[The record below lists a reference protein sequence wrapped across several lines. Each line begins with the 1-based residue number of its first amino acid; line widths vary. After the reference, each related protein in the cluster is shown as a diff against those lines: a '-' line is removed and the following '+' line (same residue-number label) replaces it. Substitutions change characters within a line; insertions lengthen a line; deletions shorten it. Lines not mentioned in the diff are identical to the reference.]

1 MLVAS
6 IRTRVSASP
15 LAQRLAVG
23 AAWSMGGVM
32 AERALALVGSVAIVR
47 LLGRDSFGQYAIL
60 QSTLTMVGV
69 FAGAGL
75 GVTATKYSA
84 ELKETDPERLGRILT
99 LAGRLALASSVVI
112 AGAVSAGSRLIT
124 ARILNIPQDAGLL
137 AMSSLSVLF
146 NTLLG
151 YQSGALI
158 GFEAFKM
165 NSLAG
170 IGATL
175 LSVPASI
182 ALTYLCGIRGAAFAL
197 VLTAAA
203 RWLLT
208 RSMFASCLRHWRVPH
223 ASRGWVREWR
233 AVVGF
238 AIPALLS
245 SVMVAPAHWVCHAML
260 INKQDGREQMAVL
273 GVANQWYFAM
283 LLLPAA
289 AGRIVLPVLVST
301 VVAGQLTRS
310 AKVLLLGVLANAAMV
325 LPFTLTLGLGSPL
338 IMKLYGASYGREWP
352 VLATVVG
359 TATLVAIQTPVGSM
373 VAASSRMWLGMMMN
387 LGWAAV
393 YITGSR
399 LLLGKGALGIAEAL
413 LCAYA
418 IHSLWTCAFAAR
430 QLRAGRGPRR

>member
-260 INKQDGREQMAVL
+260 INK
-273 GVANQWYFAM
+273 
-283 LLLPAA
+283 
-289 AGRIVLPVLVST
+289 
-301 VVAGQLTRS
+301 
-310 AKVLLLGVLANAAMV
+310 
-325 LPFTLTLGLGSPL
+325 
-338 IMKLYGASYGREWP
+338 
-352 VLATVVG
+352 
-359 TATLVAIQTPVGSM
+359 
-373 VAASSRMWLGMMMN
+373 
-387 LGWAAV
+387 
-393 YITGSR
+393 
-399 LLLGKGALGIAEAL
+399 
-413 LCAYA
+413 
-418 IHSLWTCAFAAR
+418 
-430 QLRAGRGPRR
+430 